1 MANYNYNS
9 SESDNDNFDKRVTC
23 LQGDW
28 VAIEVSDLKEHL
40 QIIFKQMEDNFN
52 VTITK
57 CAILPASSAQRSM
70 QARNSRTTS
79 MFILTRNSEY
89 QKLIDLFQG
98 YRFHQHGWSVKKAQY
113 VFNSKDDVSVNTT
126 DCEECTMFS
135 LYVGQKHHRIVYSQS
150 SKPHDKYTQ
159 HTIDTT
165 DKRVNGNQASQ
176 STNIIS
182 RITTS
187 STISG
192 AESIICH
199 ICSNPTTS
207 QESTKPL
214 IKRSDAPACA
224 HRICL
229 ACLNTLAIFTT
240 STQYEWN
247 GQPTIST
254 QWRHKGAPQHVW
266 VCPLCATASNQ

>member
-1 MANYNYNS
+1 
-9 SESDNDNFDKRVTC
+9 
-23 LQGDW
+23 
-28 VAIEVSDLKEHL
+28 
-40 QIIFKQMEDNFN
+40 MEDNFN

-89 QKLIDLFQG
+89 QKLSDLFQG

-113 VFNSKDDVSVNTT
+113 VFNSKDDVSLNTT

-135 LYVGQKHHRIVYSQS
+135 LYVGQKHHRIVYSQP

-199 ICSNPTTS
+199 ICSNSTTS

-214 IKRSDAPACA
+214 SVQMHQHA
-224 HRICL
+224 HIAFASHASTFLPSSQHQRNMNGT
-229 ACLNTLAIFTT
+229 ANQQSQPNGDTKERHSMFGSVPFVQQHQT
-240 STQYEWN
+240 SE
-247 GQPTIST
+247 
-254 QWRHKGAPQHVW
+254 
-266 VCPLCATASNQ
+266 

>member
-1 MANYNYNS
+1 
-9 SESDNDNFDKRVTC
+9 
-23 LQGDW
+23 
-28 VAIEVSDLKEHL
+28 
-40 QIIFKQMEDNFN
+40 
-52 VTITK
+52 
-57 CAILPASSAQRSM
+57 
-70 QARNSRTTS
+70 
-79 MFILTRNSEY
+79 
-89 QKLIDLFQG
+89 
-98 YRFHQHGWSVKKAQY
+98 
-113 VFNSKDDVSVNTT
+113 
-126 DCEECTMFS
+126 MFS
-135 LYVGQKHHRIVYSQS
+135 LYVGQKHHRIVNSQP

-176 STNIIS
+176 ATNLIS

-187 STISG
+187 STTNG

-240 STQYEWN
+240 STQYKWN

-254 QWRHKGAPQHVW
+254 QWRHKGAPHHVW
-266 VCPLCATASNQ
+266 VCPLCATASNRWMKLFFSFPYFFNLCK